1 MRILG
6 HSIAALA
13 LLSGLAAAQTVR
25 EIPGP
30 RDLPPAG
37 FRGAQFVDSQGCVFV
52 RAGLDGQTIWVPRVN
67 AQRKVLCGYPPTAF
81 AASAPAAV
89 PAAPKAVA
97 PVAAPAPATAP
108 VAVPARP
115 ARIAEAEEPRRKQ
128 ANDYIDAPRA
138 GTAPG
143 TLRCP
148 ARAPIAERVPL
159 TTGGSVLLCV
169 SREGLVGSAAAVPE
183 AAVTRPARVAGTA
196 PAAKPGATKTA
207 RSAPLAITLTEPED
221 GIDLVKPV
229 VPKGYKLAWKDDRLN
244 AKRARGTP
252 GGQAAQ
258 DLVWTRDTPARLVT
272 RAERAKLR
280 EQGTTLSVS
289 TKGSPGRARFVQI
302 GSFAETANAR
312 AAGAQLAAI
321 GLPVAVGTAKSGGRN
336 LQVVMAGPFGGE
348 AEAKGA
354 LAAVRRA
361 GFTDAILR

>member
-13 LLSGLAAAQTVR
+13 LLAGMAAAQTVR

-30 RDLPPAG
+30 RDLPPPD

-67 AQRKVLCGYPPTAF
+67 AQRKVLCGYPPTTF
-81 AASAPAAV
+81 AASAPAVV
-89 PAAPKAVA
+89 PVKPKSVA
-97 PVAAPAPATAP
+97 PVAAPARTPTPIATPAKP
-108 VAVPARP
+108 VRV
-115 ARIAEAEEPRRKQ
+115 AEAGEARKKQ

-138 GTAPG
+138 GSAPG

-159 TTGGSVLLCV
+159 ATGGSVLLCV
-169 SREGLVGSAAAVPE
+169 SRAGLVGSAAAVPE
-183 AAVTRPARVAGTA
+183 AAVSIPARTAGAA
-196 PAAKPGATKTA
+196 PAAKPSVKNPT
-207 RSAPLAITLTEPED
+207 RSAPLTITLTEPED

-244 AKRARGTP
+244 ANRAQGTP

-280 EQGTTLSVS
+280 EQGATLSVS
-289 TKGSPGRARFVQI
+289 TKGLAGKARFVQI
-302 GSFAETANAR
+302 GSFAEAANAK
-312 AAGAQLAAI
+312 AAGARLSAI
-321 GLPVAVGTAKSGGRN
+321 GLPVAVGTATSGGRK
-336 LQVVMAGPFGGE
+336 LQVVMAGPFAGE

-361 GFTDAILR
+361 GFKDAVLR